1 MFESPEQ
8 PDTDRCRVG
17 GTTHSALTGERVYM
31 MAMCW
36 HTKIPGSKRVKK
48 KIAEGIVRRCV
59 WYDLSAETAYC
70 EGVRYHFLATAS
82 LKVYSCSGV
91 TFGSPTNGTSTK

>member
-1 MFESPEQ
+1 MFNILHNRTQ
-8 PDTDRCRVG
+8 TAAGWV
-17 GTTHSALTGERVYM
+17 GTTHPALIGERVYM

-48 KIAEGIVRRCV
+48 NSRGIVRRCV
-59 WYDLSAETAYC
+59 WYDLIAETAYR

-82 LKVYSCSGV
+82 LKAYSCSGV